1 MGRPRKRPKTDEEC
15 RAEVE
20 AMLAKAQGRIDALR
34 SLLTMVGGV
43 SEDDEGDAE

>member
-20 AMLAKAQGRIDALR
+20 AMLAKAQGKIDALR
-34 SLLTMVGGV
+34 SLLDMVGGV
-43 SEDDEGDAE
+43 SEDDEGKEE